1 MTQTEL
7 FSKSKDTI
15 NESNS
20 QLLPLQCKTQSA
32 VFKEQRYDK

>member
-1 MTQTEL
+1 MKAIHNVDVFLAVDGLL

-20 QLLPLQCKTQSA
+20 QRQKI
-32 VFKEQRYDK
+32 